1 MEQSYMLLTMCPK
14 RTHNICVRH
23 ACRLEVRL
31 FLTFQAVIVIQTL
44 SDGLNDCKVSL
55 AAAFMS
61 SPAAASHIVNVVCHY
76 CTRFTLASRWT
87 CCCLPL
93 TIDCLSLLLDELTQ
107 SSTLV
112 HASGIN
118 LVTDIKG
125 TSSLHTGDMSPKP
138 AMQNVTPGL
147 SLNEHHLRPIH
158 CQQAIAWKR

>member
-1 MEQSYMLLTMCPK
+1 VLTTCLK
-14 RTHNICVRH
+14 RTHNACVRH
-23 ACRLEVRL
+23 ARKLEVRL
-31 FLTFQAVIVIQTL
+31 ILTFQPVEVTQVL
-44 SDGLNDCKVSL
+44 LHSLDECRVSL
-55 AAAFMS
+55 APALMS

-93 TIDCLSLLLDELTQ
+93 SIDCLSLLLDELTQ

-118 LVTDIKG
+118 LVTDTKG